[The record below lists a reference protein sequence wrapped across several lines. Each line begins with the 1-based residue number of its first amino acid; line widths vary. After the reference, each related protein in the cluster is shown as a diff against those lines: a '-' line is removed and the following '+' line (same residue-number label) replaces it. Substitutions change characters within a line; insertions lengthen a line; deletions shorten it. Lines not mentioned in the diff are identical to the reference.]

1 MRIPVIRLIARQLRQ
16 TAFANKGVFVLTII
30 IGALLLYAA
39 VTGWLNVEQQV
50 AMRHDSQEQARHDWL
65 SNPDKHPH
73 RMAHYGHFAFRPRP
87 SLSFFDFGMENFMG
101 STIFLEAHKQN
112 ATNFSEAG
120 FSTGLLRFGELSI
133 AMILQVLVPLLICF
147 LGFNAIATERENG
160 TLKVLFSQGVSWQ
173 ELITGKTLG
182 ILGVVLA
189 LYLPVMLVSIGLWLF
204 LIRFHITADEVIRLL
219 SITSIYFLY
228 FVIYSLM
235 AVLVSAWSQTA
246 RAALVKLIGIWLLF
260 TTVLP
265 RATQSVGN
273 WWHPTPSTT
282 AFYAAVEE
290 DILKEGDSHN
300 PNDVHYKAIKDS
312 VLKAHGVDSV
322 QQLPFNYSGFIMAEG
337 EKISA
342 HLYNQHMDQ
351 LLHNYTQQ
359 NQLARYAAFVNPFM
373 AVKYSSMAVT
383 GTDYHSYINF
393 QQQAETYRYG
403 LAQKMNALQM
413 QYISNYKPR
422 PGEPPALI
430 SRSHW
435 ASLPEF
441 SYQPVAL
448 GVALGQETLSLIAIA
463 SWILLLIWIVRISSR
478 KLKVI

>member
-1 MRIPVIRLIARQLRQ
+1 MRIPIIRLIARQLRQ
-16 TAFANKGVFVLTII
+16 SAFANKGVFILTII
-30 IGALLLYAA
+30 IGLLLLYAA
-39 VTGWLNVEQQV
+39 VTGWLNVEHQ
-50 AMRHDSQEQARHDWL
+50 ADMRHDSQQEARHDWL
-65 SNPDKHPH
+65 GNPDKHPH

-173 ELITGKTLG
+173 ELIAGKTLG
-182 ILGVVLA
+182 IVSVVLV
-189 LYLPVMLVSIGLWLF
+189 LYLPVMVVSIGLWLF
-204 LIRFHITADEVIRLL
+204 LIHFQITADEVIRLL
-219 SITSIYFLY
+219 SITGIYFLY
-228 FVIYSLM
+228 FVIYSLI

-246 RAALVKLIGIWLLF
+246 RAALVRLIGIWLLF

-265 RATQSVGN
+265 RATQSAGS
-273 WWHPTPSTT
+273 WLHPAPSTT
-282 AFYAAVEE
+282 AFHAAIEE

-342 HLYNQHMDQ
+342 NLYNQHMDQ
-351 LLHNYTQQ
+351 LLQTYARQ
-359 NQLARYAAFVNPFM
+359 NSLAHLAAFVNPFM

-383 GTDYHSYINF
+383 GTDYHSYIHF
-393 QQQAETYRYG
+393 QQQAEHYRYG

-413 QYISNYKPR
+413 QYISNYKPK
-422 PGEPPALI
+422 PGEPPASI

-441 SYQPVAL
+441 NYQPVAL
-448 GVALGQETLSLIAIA
+448 SAALGQESISLVAIA
-463 SWILLLIWIVRISSR
+463 GWLLLLVWIAHASTK
-478 KLKVI
+478 KLKAI